1 METGL
6 VDQTPHRAGGLRE
19 RERERAAQ
27 SWRRTVPA
35 ACCFAALDM
44 GSASLMASTS
54 NSGCV
59 PTLPLALTTI
69 LPPSRLIS
77 DGIPAPAYASA
88 TAAAPVSLLQIVL
101 LAAQAFP
108 GGQAGREVSEKEERE
123 PLRWKRG

>member
-1 METGL
+1 M
-6 VDQTPHRAGGLRE
+6 
-19 RERERAAQ
+19 
-27 SWRRTVPA
+27 
-35 ACCFAALDM
+35 
-44 GSASLMASTS
+44 MASTS
-54 NSGCV
+54 NSGCG